1 MAWCIFN
8 QKEHP
13 NWINCIQF
21 FSHLFS
27 VVQLIVTTYNAFIS
41 PASKYKNTPNS
52 RSYNAN
58 QYKSERTLECNLPG
72 PSQSGSKSPSR
83 SRRTTEETV
92 GKRSPVEG
100 GRFTSTAERV
110 RLEIV
115 RGKVQCTSIAWLFVL
130 RVTCTERCWWLWLTF
145 DNLRGNHCYIQ

>member
-1 MAWCIFN
+1 M
-8 QKEHP
+8 
-13 NWINCIQF
+13 NCIQF

-27 VVQLIVTTYNAFIS
+27 VVHLIVTTYNAFIS

-58 QYKSERTLECNLPG
+58 QYKSERTLEYNLPG
-72 PSQSGSKSPSR
+72 PSQSGSRSPSR
-83 SRRTTEETV
+83 SWKTTEETV
-92 GKRSPVEG
+92 GRRSPFEG

-115 RGKVQCTSIAWLFVL
+115 RGPSAVYKYSMTGCVKNYV
-130 RVTCTERCWWLWLTF
+130 
-145 DNLRGNHCYIQ
+145 Y